1 MSMNAVPSGPPEPDN
16 KRAPVAGGG
25 GPPYDGGMDRRLTV
39 LETRFDTILP
49 TLATKADLVDL
60 RLDMEKM
67 RSELLGKTDAL
78 GSELRGKIDAVGS
91 ELRGE
96 MSELGSSLRAEM
108 VKLRNEVHGT
118 LMKAMMWFGAL
129 AITVIFSIA
138 GMGIYLSN
146 QVTAQITNQ
155 ISNLAT
161 RLQVP
166 SAPSAT
172 PPDRQVPGALPPARR

>member
-49 TLATKADLVDL
+49 TLATKADLAELRVGLVDL
-60 RLDMEKM
+60 CMRSNNELRLEMEKM
-67 RSELLGKTDAL
+67 RSE
-78 GSELRGKIDAVGS
+78 
-91 ELRGE
+91 
-96 MSELGSSLRAEM
+96 
-108 VKLRNEVHGT
+108 LRNEVHGT

-129 AITVIFSIA
+129 AMTVIFSIA

-166 SAPSAT
+166 RAPSAT
-172 PPDRQVPGALPPARR
+172 PPDRQVPGALPPAQR

>member
-39 LETRFDTILP
+39 LETRFDTILA
-49 TLATKADLVDL
+49 TLATKADLAELRVGLVDL
-60 RLDMEKM
+60 CMRSNNELRLEMEKM
-67 RSELLGKTDAL
+67 RSE
-78 GSELRGKIDAVGS
+78 
-91 ELRGE
+91 
-96 MSELGSSLRAEM
+96 
-108 VKLRNEVHGT
+108 LRNEVHGT

-129 AITVIFSIA
+129 AMTVIFSIA
-138 GMGIYLSN
+138 GMGIYWSN

-155 ISNLAT
+155 ISNLAI

-172 PPDRQVPGALPPARR
+172 PPDRQVPGALPPAQR

>member
-49 TLATKADLVDL
+49 TLATKADLADL

-67 RSELLGKTDAL
+67 RSELLGKIDAL
-78 GSELRGKIDAVGS
+78 GSELRG
-91 ELRGE
+91 E
-96 MSELGSSLRAEM
+96 MM
-108 VKLRNEVHGT
+108 KLRNEVHSI

-129 AITVIFSIA
+129 AITVIFSFA
-138 GMGIYLSN
+138 GVFIHFSN
-146 QVTAQITNQ
+146 QISNQ
-155 ISNLAT
+155 ISNLSA
-161 RLQVP
+161 RLPVAG
-166 SAPSAT
+166 APLVS
-172 PPDRQVPGALPPARR
+172 PPNRQVPGALPPAPR